1 MTNLDFSPRQMRFD
15 LSTSTVNAALA
26 PLDFRHP
33 VLAAE
38 FADALLHMHRS
49 FGLAGGTAYNYR
61 RAIVSL
67 LRGLP
72 ESCPRTVGL
81 GTPESD
87 LVEALHE
94 WELSLATAYPPES
107 TIPNNRGRQ
116 IRRLIQVHQA
126 TGHAVNDSVSGWAQ
140 GGVLHHGGEGTPL
153 DEFSNAERLAIRDDC
168 RHRIRAL
175 EARLAIGRRYLA
187 LGSDPRPEEWARACD
202 VLWAVRHLGRAPQAS
217 IHADVIRACDDG
229 VLQELSEY
237 FASDRP
243 TTPGGGHRVMR
254 RLMSYLYPSDTD
266 LVAFRTLLQLETGAA
281 PGEWSR
287 VTLGDVEPA
296 TDAIHVRLH
305 KARARRSRTVRC
317 ALTSTG
323 RSNGWRAGDLV
334 RRLQAATEHA
344 RDEATE
350 IGAADA
356 NALFLTAH
364 RTTTRHLDV
373 RAESFSRQPFSSL
386 LASISPT
393 ISRPYDARRLRKTV
407 KSVRAAVL
415 RSADVAAGD
424 DHSVEVFRR
433 HYAQSTTVHILAG
446 AAVNAAQQQVF
457 TRIQRGPLFVNAPAH
472 ALDRDIDDVVSA
484 AADAEVAATPTD
496 RAMNVA
502 HCTSPYESPFSPAGR
517 LCEHRPS
524 LCFACPNAI
533 VFANH
538 LPRILAYREVLRD
551 HEKEMPPA
559 QFAAVYGQQLANI
572 EQILDEF
579 SSEQREQASQDLD
592 GLTER
597 VHIPLSQRGAH
608 L

>member
-1 MTNLDFSPRQMRFD
+1 MTNIDLSPRQMQFE
-15 LSTSTVNAALA
+15 LSTSTLNTALS

-38 FADALLHMHRS
+38 LADALLHMHRS

-61 RAIVSL
+61 NAIVSL

-72 ESCPRTVGL
+72 ESCPRAVGL
-81 GTPESD
+81 GTPDSD

-107 TIPNNRGRQ
+107 TLPHKRGRQ
-116 IRRLIQVHQA
+116 IRRLVQIHEA
-126 TGHAVNDSVSGWAQ
+126 TGHPVGDSVSGWAQ
-140 GGVLHHGGEGTPL
+140 GGVLHHGGEVTPL

-168 RHRIRAL
+168 RNRIRAM
-175 EARLAIGRRYLA
+175 EERLSVGKRYLA
-187 LGSDPRPEEWARACD
+187 LGSDPRPEGWVRACD
-202 VLWAVRHLGRAPQAS
+202 VLWAVRYLGRAPQAS
-217 IHADVIRACDDG
+217 IYADVIRACDDG
-229 VLQELSEY
+229 VLQELSED
-237 FASDRP
+237 FTVDRA
-243 TTPGGGHRVMR
+243 TAPGSGHRVMR

-281 PGEWSR
+281 PEEWSR
-287 VTLGDVEPA
+287 VRLDDIEPA
-296 TDAIHVRLH
+296 TDALHVRLH
-305 KARARRSRTVRC
+305 KTRAHRSRTVRC
-317 ALTSTG
+317 SLTSG
-323 RSNGWRAGDLV
+323 GQLNGWRGGDLV

-350 IGAADA
+350 NGAAVAD
-356 NALFLTAH
+356 ALFLTAH
-364 RTTTRHLDV
+364 RTTTRHVDV
-373 RAESFSRQPFSSL
+373 RAESFSRWPFSSL
-386 LASISPT
+386 LASISPA

-415 RSADVAAGD
+415 RSAEIAAGD

-457 TRIQRGPLFVNAPAH
+457 NRVQRGPVFVNAPAH
-472 ALDRDIDDVVSA
+472 AIDRDIDNAVSA
-484 AADAEVAATPTD
+484 AADAEVTATPAD
-496 RAMNVA
+496 RAMNLA

-524 LCFACPNAI
+524 MCFACPNAI
-533 VFANH
+533 VFADH
-538 LPRILAYREVLRD
+538 LPRLLAYREVLRG
-551 HEKEMPPA
+551 HEMEMLPA
-559 QFAAVYGQQLANI
+559 QFAAVYGQQVANI

-579 SSEQREQASQDLD
+579 SPEQRDQASRDLD
-592 GLTER
+592 GLAER
-597 VHIPLSQRGAH
+597 VHIPLSQRGVH

>member
-26 PLDFRHP
+26 PLDFHHP

-38 FADALLHMHRS
+38 LADALLHMHRS
-49 FGLAGGTAYNYR
+49 FGQAGGTAYNYR

-107 TIPNNRGRQ
+107 TLPNKRGRQ
-116 IRRLIQVHQA
+116 IRRLIQIHEA
-126 TGHAVNDSVSGWAQ
+126 TGHAVNDSVLGWAQ
-140 GGVLHHGGEGTPL
+140 GGVLHHGGEETPL
-153 DEFSNAERLAIRDDC
+153 DEFTNAERLAIRDDC
-168 RHRIRAL
+168 RNRIRAL
-175 EARLAIGRRYLA
+175 EARLVIGRRFLA
-187 LGSDPRPEEWARACD
+187 LGSDPRPEGWVRASD
-202 VLWAVRHLGRAPQAS
+202 VLWAVRNLGRAPQAS
-217 IHADVIRACDDG
+217 IYADVIKASADG
-229 VLQELSEY
+229 VLQKLSED
-237 FASDRP
+237 FASDHA

-281 PGEWSR
+281 PEEWSR
-287 VTLGDVEPA
+287 VTLGDIEPA

-305 KARARRSRTVRC
+305 KARAHRSRTVRF
-317 ALTSTG
+317 ALTSAG
-323 RSNGWRAGDLV
+323 RRNGWRAGDLL

-350 IGAADA
+350 IDAADA
-356 NALFLTAH
+356 DALFLTAH
-364 RTTTRHLDV
+364 RTTTRHVAV
-373 RAESFSRQPFSSL
+373 RTETFSRRPFSSL
-386 LASISPT
+386 LATISPA

-424 DHSVEVFRR
+424 DHSVEVFQR
-433 HYAQSTTVHILAG
+433 HYAQSTTVHVLAG

-457 TRIQRGPLFVNAPAH
+457 TRLQRGPVFVNAPAN
-472 ALDRDIDDVVSA
+472 AIDRDIDEVVSA
-484 AADAEVAATPTD
+484 AADAEMATTPTD

-502 HCTSPYESPFSPAGR
+502 HCASPYESPFSPAGR

-524 LCFACPNAI
+524 MCFACPNAI
-533 VFANH
+533 VFTDH
-538 LPRILAYREVLRD
+538 LPRLLAYREVLRG

-559 QFAAVYGQQLANI
+559 QFAVVYGQQVANI

-579 SSEQREQASQDLD
+579 SPEHRDQASRDLD
-592 GLTER
+592 GLNER
-597 VHIPLSQRGAH
+597 VHIPLSQRGVH

>member
-15 LSTSTVNAALA
+15 LSTSTVNATLA

-38 FADALLHMHRS
+38 LADALLHMHRS

-81 GTPESD
+81 GTAGSD

-94 WELSLATAYPPES
+94 WELSLATTYPPES
-107 TIPNNRGRQ
+107 TLPNKRGRQ
-116 IRRLIQVHQA
+116 IRRLVQVHEA
-126 TGHAVNDSVSGWAQ
+126 NGYIVSDSVSGWAQ
-140 GGVLHHGGEGTPL
+140 GGALHHGGEGTPL
-153 DEFSNAERLAIRDDC
+153 DEFNNTERLAIRDDC
-168 RHRIRAL
+168 RHRIREL
-175 EARLAIGRRYLA
+175 EARLATGRRFLA
-187 LGSDPRPEEWARACD
+187 LGSDPRPEGWVRACD
-202 VLWAVRHLGRAPQAS
+202 VLWAVRHLGRVPHTS

-229 VLQELSEY
+229 VLQELSED
-237 FASDRP
+237 FAFDRA

-266 LVAFRTLLQLETGAA
+266 LVAFRTLLQLKTGAA
-281 PGEWSR
+281 PEEWAR
-287 VTLGDVEPA
+287 VTLGDIESA
-296 TDAIHVRLH
+296 TDTIHVRLH
-305 KARARRSRTVRC
+305 KARAHRSRTVRC
-317 ALTSTG
+317 ALTSSG
-323 RSNGWRAGDLV
+323 RSSGWRAGDLV
-334 RRLQAATEHA
+334 QRLQAATEHA

-356 NALFLTAH
+356 KALFLTAH
-364 RTTTRHLDV
+364 RTTTRHLAV
-373 RAESFSRQPFSSL
+373 RAESFSRRPFSAL
-386 LASISPT
+386 LESISPA
-393 ISRPYDARRLRKTV
+393 ISLPYDARRLRKTV

-433 HYAQSTTVHILAG
+433 HYAQSTTVHVLAG

-457 TRIQRGPLFVNAPAH
+457 TRIQRGPVFVNTPAH
-472 ALDRDIDDVVSA
+472 AIDRDADDALSTA
-484 AADAEVAATPTD
+484 AEAEAAATPTD
-496 RAMNVA
+496 RAMNIA

-524 LCFACPNAI
+524 KCFACPNAI
-533 VFANH
+533 VFADH

-551 HEKEMPPA
+551 HKKEMPPA
-559 QFAAVYGQQLANI
+559 QFAAVYGQQMTNI
-572 EQILDEF
+572 EQILAEF
-579 SSEQREQASQDLD
+579 SPEQRDQASRDLD

-597 VHIPLSQRGAH
+597 VHIPLSQRGVH

>member
-1 MTNLDFSPRQMRFD
+1 MTNLDFSPRQMQFD

-38 FADALLHMHRS
+38 LADALLHMHRS

-81 GTPESD
+81 GTPKSD

-94 WELSLATAYPPES
+94 WELSLATEYPPES
-107 TIPNNRGRQ
+107 TLPNKRGRQ
-116 IRRLIQVHQA
+116 IRRLVKVHEA
-126 TGHAVNDSVSGWAQ
+126 TGHTVNDSVLGWAQ
-140 GGVLHHGGEGTPL
+140 GGVLHHSGEGTPL
-153 DEFSNAERLAIRDDC
+153 DEFTNAERLAIRDDC
-168 RHRIRAL
+168 RNRIREL
-175 EARLAIGRRYLA
+175 EARLAIGQRSLA
-187 LGSDPRPEEWARACD
+187 LGSDPRPEGWVRACD
-202 VLWAVRHLGRAPQAS
+202 VLWAVRYLGRAPQAP
-217 IHADVIRACDDG
+217 IYADVIRASDDG
-229 VLQELSEY
+229 VLQELSED
-237 FASDRP
+237 FASERA
-243 TTPGGGHRVMR
+243 TALGGGHRVMR

-281 PGEWSR
+281 PEEWSR
-287 VTLGDVEPA
+287 VTLGDIEPA
-296 TDAIHVRLH
+296 TEAIHVRLD

-317 ALTSTG
+317 ALTSAG
-323 RSNGWRAGDLV
+323 RRSGWRAGDLL

-350 IGAADA
+350 INAADA
-356 NALFLTAH
+356 DALFLTAH
-364 RTTTRHLDV
+364 RTTTRHLAV

-386 LASISPT
+386 LASVSPAIT
-393 ISRPYDARRLRKTV
+393 RPYDARRLRKTV

-415 RSADVAAGD
+415 RSADIAAGD

-433 HYAQSTTVHILAG
+433 HYAQSTTVHVLAG

-457 TRIQRGPLFVNAPAH
+457 TRIQRGPVFVNTPAH
-472 ALDRDIDDVVSA
+472 AIDRDIDDALTA
-484 AADAEVAATPTD
+484 AADAEVASTPTD

-502 HCTSPYESPFSPAGR
+502 HCASPYESPFSPAGR
-517 LCEHRPS
+517 LCEHRPTM
-524 LCFACPNAI
+524 CFACPNAI
-533 VFANH
+533 VFADH
-538 LPRILAYREVLRD
+538 LPRLLAYREVLRG

-559 QFAAVYGQQLANI
+559 QFAAVYGQQVANI

-579 SSEQREQASQDLD
+579 SPEQREQASRDLD

-597 VHIPLSQRGAH
+597 VHIPLSQRGVH

>member
-15 LSTSTVNAALA
+15 LSTSTVNATLA

-38 FADALLHMHRS
+38 LADALLHMHRS
-49 FGLAGGTAYNYR
+49 FDQAGGTAYNYR

-72 ESCPRTVGL
+72 ESCPRTVSL

-107 TIPNNRGRQ
+107 TIPNKRGRQ
-116 IRRLIQVHQA
+116 IRRLIQVHEA
-126 TGHAVNDSVSGWAQ
+126 TGHLVSDSVSGWAQ
-140 GGVLHHGGEGTPL
+140 GGALHDGGEGTPL
-153 DEFSNAERLAIRDDC
+153 DEFTNAERLAIRDDC
-168 RHRIRAL
+168 RNRIRAL
-175 EARLAIGRRYLA
+175 EARLATGRRYLA
-187 LGSDPRPEEWARACD
+187 LGSGPRPAGWVRACD
-202 VLWAVRHLGRAPQAS
+202 VLWAVRHLGRASEAS
-217 IHADVIRACDDG
+217 IYADVIRACDDG
-229 VLQELSEY
+229 VLHDLSED

-281 PGEWSR
+281 PEEWSR
-287 VTLGDVEPA
+287 VTLGDIEPA

-305 KARARRSRTVRC
+305 KARAHRSRTVRC
-317 ALTSTG
+317 ALTSAG
-323 RSNGWRAGDLV
+323 RRNGWRAGDLV
-334 RRLQAATEHA
+334 QRLQAATEHA

-364 RTTTRHLDV
+364 RTTTRHLAV

-386 LASISPT
+386 LASISPA

-433 HYAQSTTVHILAG
+433 HYAQSTTVHVLAG
-446 AAVNAAQQQVF
+446 SAVNAAQQQVF
-457 TRIQRGPLFVNAPAH
+457 TRIQRGPVFVNAPAH
-472 ALDRDIDDVVSA
+472 SIDRDADDVVSA
-484 AADAEVAATPTD
+484 AAYAEVAATPTD

-502 HCTSPYESPFSPAGR
+502 HCASPYESPFSPAGR

-533 VFANH
+533 VFADH
-538 LPRILAYREVLRD
+538 LPRILAYREVLHD

-559 QFAAVYGQQLANI
+559 QFAAVYGQQMANI
-572 EQILDEF
+572 EQILGEF
-579 SSEQREQASQDLD
+579 SSEQREQAFRDLD

>member
-15 LSTSTVNAALA
+15 LSTSTVNATLA
-26 PLDFRHP
+26 PLDFNHP

-38 FADALLHMHRS
+38 LADALLHMHRS
-49 FGLAGGTAYNYR
+49 FGQAGGTAYNYR

-107 TIPNNRGRQ
+107 TLPNKRGRQ
-116 IRRLIQVHQA
+116 IRRLIQVHEA
-126 TGHAVNDSVSGWAQ
+126 TEHAVSDSVLGWAQ
-140 GGVLHHGGEGTPL
+140 GGVLHHGGEETPL

-168 RHRIRAL
+168 RNRIREL
-175 EARLAIGRRYLA
+175 EARLAIGRLFLA
-187 LGSDPRPEEWARACD
+187 LGSDPRPKGWARACD
-202 VLWAVRHLGRAPQAS
+202 VLWAVRHLGRASQAS

-229 VLQELSEY
+229 VLQELSEN
-237 FASDRP
+237 FASERA
-243 TTPGGGHRVMR
+243 TTPGGGHRVTR

-281 PGEWSR
+281 PEEWSR
-287 VTLGDVEPA
+287 VTLKDIEPA
-296 TDAIHVRLH
+296 TDAVHVRLH
-305 KARARRSRTVRC
+305 KARAHRSRTVRC
-317 ALTSTG
+317 ALTTTG
-323 RSNGWRAGDLV
+323 RRSGWRAGDLL

-344 RDEATE
+344 RDEVTE
-350 IGAADA
+350 IGAAGAD
-356 NALFLTAH
+356 ALFLTAH
-364 RTTTRHLDV
+364 RTTTRHLAV
-373 RAESFSRQPFSSL
+373 RAESFSRRPFSSV
-386 LASISPT
+386 LASISPA

-433 HYAQSTTVHILAG
+433 HYAQSTTVHVLAA

-457 TRIQRGPLFVNAPAH
+457 TRIQRGPVFVNAPAN
-472 ALDRDIDDVVSA
+472 AIDREADDVVSA

-502 HCTSPYESPFSPAGR
+502 HCASPYESPFSPAGR

-524 LCFACPNAI
+524 LCFECPNAI
-533 VFANH
+533 VFADH
-538 LPRILAYREVLRD
+538 LPRILAYREVLLD

-559 QFAAVYGQQLANI
+559 QFAAVYGQQVANI

-579 SSEQREQASQDLD
+579 SPEQRDQASRDVKS
-592 GLTER
+592 LTEG